1 MKVLILMGSPRHGG
15 NTAEL
20 CKPFREELERLGA
33 ELQYM
38 ILSDK
43 NIHPCLGC
51 YACQDV
57 EGDYGCV
64 QHDDMYAVVERIL
77 WADCVVLATPIY
89 TWYCTAPMK
98 AVLDRH
104 YGLNKFYGSARGSLW
119 RGKYIAILATH
130 GYDREYAAGPFEAGV
145 KRLCEHSGLNYLG
158 LYSVRDEE
166 NLASFRTEQAREGAK
181 LFARRLL
188 AAMEAG
194 HQLRGLLD
202 AEGRLTG
209 FSAKRKKKLYALLWL
224 ADKLEPERDYS
235 ERELGEAL
243 RAWHTF
249 DDPATLRRELY
260 DHFFLD
266 RDPQGRVYRLTQPQP
281 DPRELGI

>member
-57 EGDYGCV
+57 EGEYGCV

-89 TWYCTAPMK
+89 SWYCTAPMK